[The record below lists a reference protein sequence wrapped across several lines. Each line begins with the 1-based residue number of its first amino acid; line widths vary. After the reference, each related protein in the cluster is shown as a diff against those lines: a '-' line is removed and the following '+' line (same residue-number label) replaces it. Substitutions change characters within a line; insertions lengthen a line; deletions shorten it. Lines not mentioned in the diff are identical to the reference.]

1 MPMNSIEPRA
11 PARTLETAPPVIELS
26 TWETGRRDVDEAS
39 WLQLALQLLSR
50 HPRLIAG
57 FGALGLS
64 GAIVACLVIRPLYT
78 SSSLLHITNIPPQVT
93 TGLQQVV
100 LPPTFI
106 EGWEFFQDQVQILQS
121 RSLASAVITELDLEK
136 DAGFTG
142 DPGENESPGF
152 VSRLVDLGSTWTAR
166 SLATLRGL
174 FGSPVKDAD
183 RVSTNPEDPAS
194 RLSSH
199 YLGLLEVIPITNTRM
214 IHLNFTT
221 PDPSLSYRLALEHP
235 RQYINRSL
243 REKFELT
250 GEARQFLDREI
261 ARVDAELEQNEADL
275 DAFRREHRVVSLD
288 PADNATVERL
298 RDLSRRTTEAE
309 AARIGAEADWRLVK
323 GRDSGSIPTVIDNSL
338 IQSLK
343 SEVNRLEIRM
353 AELGEFFLPE
363 SPQVQEVAVQL
374 KQALT
379 RLDAETGRAIAGLES
394 IFLAARSRE
403 VDLERELAD
412 QEQAVI
418 DQKAI
423 AGRFLKLEH
432 AVQSNRTLYQTL
444 LTRLRE
450 TAVVRGAQLSGATIV
465 DPPQFPGRPS
475 HPSIPATLGFGLL
488 FGLATGVSLAA
499 LRERRDTTVHS
510 ADDVRETLDVPILGV
525 VPQIP
530 GAVDGSLPPG
540 SKWAFLPRRR
550 STRPATSPELT
561 DVVLGD
567 SPGTEAFRDLRASI
581 LLCDPANA
589 PRTILFTSSIAGE
602 GKTWTAL
609 NVAASLA
616 QVGNRVAVVDGDL
629 RRPHCADVLGVAPT
643 AGLHEFLRGQL
654 EVRSALQRVELG
666 VRGTRLRRTTRPP
679 TCAIDV
685 IQSGMPTLDAGNLLA
700 SERMRELI
708 ETLGRTYDNVIIDS
722 PPIFPVSDATVLASL
737 VDGVVLVVRGR
748 STARQAVRQAL
759 ARLRFVRANI
769 IGVVLNGVDPD
780 STEYGT
786 YYGVGFAPAN
796 LAQP

>member
-1 MPMNSIEPRA
+1 MNSIETRGSV
-11 PARTLETAPPVIELS
+11 RTLETAPPVIELS
-26 TWETGRRDVDEAS
+26 TWEAGRRDEEETS
-39 WLQLALQLLSR
+39 WLQLAFQLLSR

-57 FGALGLS
+57 FGALGLG
-64 GAIVACLVIRPLYT
+64 GAIVACLVIQPLYT

-106 EGWEFFQDQVQILQS
+106 EGWEFFQDQVQLLQS
-121 RSLASAVITELDLEK
+121 RSLASAVIAELDLEEN
-136 DAGFTG
+136 DEFTG
-142 DPGENESPGF
+142 TPAKDEPPGF
-152 VSRLVDLGSTWTAR
+152 VSRLLDFCSRLTTR
-166 SLATLRGL
+166 SLATLRGIV
-174 FGSPVKDAD
+174 GSSVKESGTAPA
-183 RVSTNPEDPAS
+183 NPEDPAF

-199 YLGLLEVIPITNTRM
+199 YLNLLEVVPITNTRM

-235 RQYINRSL
+235 RQYIERTL

-261 ARVDAELEQNEADL
+261 ARVDAELEQNEAAL

-323 GRDSGSIPTVIDNSL
+323 GRDAGSIPTVIDNSL

-353 AELGEFFLPE
+353 AEIGEFFLPE

-374 KQALT
+374 RQAEK
-379 RLDAETGRAIAGLES
+379 RLDAETGRAVAGLES
-394 IFLAARSRE
+394 IYLASRSRE
-403 VDLERELAD
+403 ADLDRELAD

-465 DPPQFPGRPS
+465 DPPQYPRGPS

-499 LRERRDTTVHS
+499 LRERRDTTIRS
-510 ADDVRETLDVPILGV
+510 AEDVRETFDVPILGV

-530 GAVDGSLPPG
+530 GADGASPPTG
-540 SKWAFLPRRR
+540 SRWPLLPRRR
-550 STRPATSPELT
+550 SMHPAASPELT

-581 LLCDPANA
+581 LLCDPSNA

-616 QVGNRVAVVDGDL
+616 QVGNRVAVVDADL
-629 RRPHCADVLGVAPT
+629 RRPHCSDVLGVAPT

-654 EVRSALQRVELG
+654 DMRGALQRVDLG
-666 VRGTRLRRTTRPP
+666 VRRTRLRRTMRGPS
-679 TCAIDV
+679 CAID
-685 IQSGMPTLDAGNLLA
+685 ILQSGLPTLDAGNLLA

-722 PPIFPVSDATVLASL
+722 PPIFPVSDAAVLASM
-737 VDGVVLVVRGR
+737 VDGVVMVVRGR

-780 STEYGT
+780 SSEYGT
-786 YYGVGFAPAN
+786 YYGVGFAPTN
-796 LAQP
+796 VAQP